1 MRPEWGYWR
10 VLCCL
15 VCCALSGLVAW
26 SSCVVWLLGLVV
38 CCVKP
43 LSPSHYLPVTVH
55 LITATIHRLSATT
68 SSQHQP
74 PQPINHSLP
83 SQPTSY
89 SLLVII
95 MPALLTTTSQLITAF
110 SCLLVGP

>member
-55 LITATIHRLSATT
+55 LNTATIHRLSATAPPP
-68 SSQHQP
+68 SQYRP
-74 PQPINHSLP
+74 TQPINYSLP
-83 SQPTSY
+83 SQPINYSLPSQPISY
-89 SLLVII
+89 SLLV
-95 MPALLTTTSQLITAF
+95 TAY
-110 SCLLVGP
+110 

>member
-43 LSPSHYLPVTVH
+43 LSPSPYLPVPVP
-55 LITATIHRLSATT
+55 LNPATIPPPAAT
-68 SSQHQP
+68 P
-74 PQPINHSLP
+74 PPPLASIDRHSLLTTAYP
-83 SQPTSY
+83 HSLLTTAYPH
-89 SLLVII
+89 SLLV
-95 MPALLTTTSQLITAF
+95 TAY
-110 SCLLVGP
+110 